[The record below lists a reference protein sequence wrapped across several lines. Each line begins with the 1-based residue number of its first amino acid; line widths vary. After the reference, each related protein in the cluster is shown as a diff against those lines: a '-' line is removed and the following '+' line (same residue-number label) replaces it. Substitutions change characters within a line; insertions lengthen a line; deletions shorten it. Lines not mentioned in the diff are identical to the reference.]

1 METTNKYSK
10 LRRQGGFIARIC
22 ECSPA
27 YVNMVLNGERTPK
40 TARADKAQLILEK
53 ADQLLAILERPAPYN
68 KI

>member
-10 LRRQGGFIARIC
+10 LCHQFTFLARAC

-27 YVNMVLNGERTPK
+27 YVIMVLNGQRTPK
-40 TARADKAQLILEK
+40 TSRAGKAQLILEK